1 MTMKAEVLNAFKRIN
16 VHRDENGPAL
26 HKPLLLL
33 LMLARYLRGE
43 PRLASFAEIDDAL
56 GELLR
61 SFHPAGSEHLNT
73 HYPFGKLVNDG
84 IWDVVSQTELKR
96 TSAGHLLRTQLLHEG
111 IQGGL
116 VSEIYNQL
124 AKDRSLILAA
134 CNEVAAAFLSEQTQE
149 RVFTHLSLPLPC
161 ATGQRASESALY
173 QPETEARGDL
183 LALNIADDGQ
193 PMIANDAFIAYL
205 NSLHSLQASGANAL
219 AESQAVNPFF
229 GDLYEPFALAAPLKE
244 LLRDQADHVVILSG
258 HAGDGKSTVAL
269 DVYKALRGLDS
280 LEPLTTPL
288 REREPIALGTRAV
301 TIVKDMSE
309 LSAEQRQ
316 DWLREAFTAGSG
328 SWLIVSNTGP
338 LLNSLR
344 EYGKDR
350 GRPEAENDILALL
363 DQPLNAERL
372 EEHALAGFGKPLI
385 ILNLS
390 RLDNTELGAR
400 LLGRLINHPGWQ
412 GCDGCPAQTYC
423 PIGLNRRAV
432 CDAGELAAQRLRWLY
447 RRISAYEQRLT
458 LRQIV
463 AQLAFSLT
471 GGMSCAQAKAAVEL
485 GSAGGVAPATD
496 ALAEIVFSEG
506 FFGYRAGRPWPDGQ
520 GLRAVEL
527 AHRSHFGGP
536 VSPELDRLM
545 QSSPGDAWFE
555 LPACFH
561 DLAETWRKARKSPSK
576 RAALR
581 RLLLVFGRARPGRE
595 AETDR
600 FIDTLLRS
608 PGLRLLDESRQQ
620 RRLALSPVDAGKLR
634 DACLDVLREAFSGFT
649 ASQFDPRDHELYLTL
664 RRPDRAVIQPTQ
676 LVVGSLSFR
685 DFNVDYDPVARLPVL
700 AYRRGRNGPAV
711 ELPLSLPLLDYILRR
726 ADGELGTA
734 LDPIHQ
740 AQLDGFQAR
749 LLHLDDARSHQEG
762 AITLLRADISGS
774 VDVHRYILDKDTDG
788 KPQRLVK
795 QR

>member
-1 MTMKAEVLNAFKRIN
+1 MDVMQRFTHINAKSSG
-16 VHRDENGPAL
+16 DSYKP

-33 LMLARYLRGE
+33 VALSRAKQGK
-43 PRLASFAEIDDAL
+43 PRLARFLEYEEAFDSFKDVFGNLNVIFPFARLVSDHIWEVTEWDTLQRNSSGDLLKSELVAQGILGGLNEDIYEQVLSDDPQIVNLTA
-56 GELLR
+56 ELLKR
-61 SFHPAGSEHLNT
+61 FIPAEFHQ
-73 HYPFGKLVNDG
+73 
-84 IWDVVSQTELKR
+84 VVR
-96 TSAGHLLRTQLLHEG
+96 AR
-111 IQGGL
+111 
-116 VSEIYNQL
+116 
-124 AKDRSLILAA
+124 
-134 CNEVAAAFLSEQTQE
+134 
-149 RVFTHLSLPLPC
+149 LSLP
-161 ATGQRASESALY
+161 
-173 QPETEARGDL
+173 
-183 LALNIADDGQ
+183 NADDPPTPALPHADGLSATSKCLISDA
-193 PMIANDAFIAYL
+193 PELGGTKVAPPAANDFIAYL
-205 NSLHSLQASGANAL
+205 NSLHSVRANGGNAL

-229 GDLYEPFALAAPLKE
+229 GDLYEPFPLVDPLKK

-309 LSAEQRQ
+309 LSTEQRQ

-385 ILNLS
+385 VLNLS
-390 RLDNTELGAR
+390 RFDNTELGTR

-412 GCDGCPAQTYC
+412 GCDGCPAQTHC

-485 GSAGGVAPATD
+485 GSAGGAAPATD

-561 DLAETWRKARKSPSK
+561 DLAETWRKARKSPSM

-620 RRLALSPVDAGKLR
+620 CRLALSPVDAGKLR
-634 DACLDVLREAFSGFT
+634 DACLDVLREAFSSFT

-685 DFNVDYDPVARLPVL
+685 DFNLDYDPVARLPVL

-711 ELPLSLPLLDYILRR
+711 ALPLSLPLLDYILRR

-740 AQLDGFQAR
+740 AQLDGFHAR

-774 VDVHRYILDKDTDG
+774 VDVHRYILDKDADG

>member
-1 MTMKAEVLNAFKRIN
+1 MDVMQRFTHINAKSSG
-16 VHRDENGPAL
+16 DSYKP

-33 LMLARYLRGE
+33 VALSRAKQGK
-43 PRLASFAEIDDAL
+43 PRLARFLEYEEAFDSFKDVFGNLNVIFPFARLVSDHIWEVTEWDTLQRNSSGDLLKSELVAQGILGGLNEDIYEQVLSDDPQIVNLTA
-56 GELLR
+56 ELLKR
-61 SFHPAGSEHLNT
+61 FIPAEFHQ
-73 HYPFGKLVNDG
+73 
-84 IWDVVSQTELKR
+84 VVR
-96 TSAGHLLRTQLLHEG
+96 AR
-111 IQGGL
+111 
-116 VSEIYNQL
+116 
-124 AKDRSLILAA
+124 
-134 CNEVAAAFLSEQTQE
+134 
-149 RVFTHLSLPLPC
+149 LSLP
-161 ATGQRASESALY
+161 
-173 QPETEARGDL
+173 
-183 LALNIADDGQ
+183 NADDPPTPALPHADGLSATSKCLISDA
-193 PMIANDAFIAYL
+193 PELGGTKVAPPAANDFIAYL
-205 NSLHSLQASGANAL
+205 NSLHSVRANGGNAL

-229 GDLYEPFALAAPLKE
+229 GDLYEPFPLVDPLKK

-309 LSAEQRQ
+309 LSTEQRKGR
-316 DWLREAFTAGSG
+316 DEDPGFVPI
-328 SWLIVSNTGP
+328 SWEVIVSNTGP

-385 ILNLS
+385 VLNLS
-390 RLDNTELGAR
+390 RFDNTELGTR

-412 GCDGCPAQTYC
+412 GCDGCPAQTHC

-432 CDAGELAAQRLRWLY
+432 CDAGMIRLTRLRWLY

-458 LRQIV
+458 LPEIV

-485 GSAGGVAPATD
+485 GSAGGAAPATD

-536 VSPELDRLM
+536 VINLVPGFETYLGNYRVLHRMMKEMGVGYSLLCDPTEVLDT
-545 QSSPGDAWFE
+545 
-555 LPACFH
+555 PADGEFRMY
-561 DLAETWRKARKSPSK
+561 DGGTPLAEMKDAPN
-576 RAALR
+576 A
-581 RLLLVFGRARPGRE
+581 
-595 AETDR
+595 
-600 FIDTLLRS
+600 IDTLLRS

-620 RRLALSPVDAGKLR
+620 CRLALSPVDAGKLR
-634 DACLDVLREAFSGFT
+634 DACLDVLREAFSSFT

-676 LVVGSLSFR
+676 LVVGSLSLSRVVLKKRATANSDDRAAWEMADLLFISNYGDKEER
-685 DFNVDYDPVARLPVL
+685 RISFAHFVQDDDWGDLPTLKVL
-700 AYRRGRNGPAV
+700 GW
-711 ELPLSLPLLDYILRR
+711 D
-726 ADGELGTA
+726 AD
-734 LDPIHQ
+734 D
-740 AQLDGFQAR
+740 R
-749 LLHLDDARSHQEG
+749 LLHLDDARSHQEAKLRWPPDDG
-762 AITLLRADISGS
+762 AAAG
-774 VDVHRYILDKDTDG
+774 DVHRYILDKDADG